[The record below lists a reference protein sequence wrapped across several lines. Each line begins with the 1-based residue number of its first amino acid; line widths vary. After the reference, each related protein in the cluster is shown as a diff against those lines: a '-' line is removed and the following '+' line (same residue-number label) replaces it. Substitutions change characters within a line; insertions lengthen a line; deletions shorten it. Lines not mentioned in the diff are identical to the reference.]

1 MARTQIL
8 LTPGNHGCVETRA
21 RELTREVRVT
31 VATVWQ
37 RGQFS
42 CACARHRVIRC
53 FRCPRDFQLVSASPN
68 DTLCYLR
75 CITHPHHA
83 TQTNP
88 RPIRRSI
95 QSLSW
100 HTPTRCN
107 RSLIQ
112 TWCAPSLYK
121 FLHSFC
127 ARLRKPGA
135 FLALRQLQAERP
147 SYRVGVEKWWCEVIS
162 RTAVGA
168 GADPQA
174 VERHLSVIVPSL
186 MKRFSSREGYSL
198 FDDTLV
204 TRASS
209 LHPRG
214 LSVRTKELINF
225 IVRTLRKMGMRTGL
239 ITNSDAR
246 IGAPL
251 RRVIRLCAQS
261 SCSGCSPG
269 PWGIRIPF
277 PHGHK

>member
-1 MARTQIL
+1 VWRRGPLVCASPRHQMLPLSERLSTQ
-8 LTPGNHGCVETRA
+8 P
-21 RELTREVRVT
+21 
-31 VATVWQ
+31 
-37 RGQFS
+37 
-42 CACARHRVIRC
+42 
-53 FRCPRDFQLVSASPN
+53 VSASPN
-68 DTLCYLR
+68 DTFRYLR
-75 CITHPHHA
+75 CTTHPHLT

-95 QSLSW
+95 QSLSRY
-100 HTPTRCN
+100 TPTRRN

-112 TWCAPSLYK
+112 TWCAPSLHK
-121 FLHSFC
+121 ILHRFC

-147 SYRVGVEKWWCEVIS
+147 SYHAGVEKWWYEVIS

-209 LHPRG
+209 LYPRFVAFPCG
-214 LSVRTKELINF
+214 RKELIHF
-225 IVRTLRKMGMRTGL
+225 IVRALRKMGMRTGL

-246 IGAPL
+246 IGALL

-261 SCSGCSPG
+261 SCSGCPPG
-269 PWGIRIPF
+269 PWGI
-277 PHGHK
+277 